1 MNSGLDNTTR
11 TLDYVHTLRKHEQ
24 ERKLQRAASPPPH
37 RLAPEIDIHGHV
49 RRIEREAAEDMAR
62 LYPASAAIVRWYKR
76 LFVGGWITY
85 FVLAQF
91 VANPAQSSVLHALAL
106 PLVLLTLAGAITLA
120 LLILCAIA
128 LS

>member
-24 ERKLQRAASPPPH
+24 ERKLQRAASPPHH
-37 RLAPEIDIHGHV
+37 RLAPEIDIRGHV
-49 RRIEREAAEDMAR
+49 RRIEREAAKDMAR

-85 FVLAQF
+85 FAVVPF
-91 VANPAQSSVLHALAL
+91 VANPAQSLVLHALAL
-106 PLVLLTLAGAITLA
+106 PLVSLTLAGMVALA
-120 LLILCAIA
+120 LLLFYAIA